1 MKCFF
6 FLFFFWCGAEC
17 HPTPT
22 PTSTRHCHLP
32 PIPSINHPVRPAT
45 HTTHNSNG
53 THHQKKK
60 WNKQINTV
68 TDHCQATGGGRTNEK
83 TFRNLTGAPRASFAR
98 HSLKT
103 LLPFVGKCC
112 FGSYG
117 ERPLR
122 CQAGV
127 SSFAKFTPPP
137 SPSFL
142 EVAHSH
148 GEIIHE
154 HFCLWIQSTIGH
166 LRECVWCVC
175 ARLCVCVDRICF
187 LLESHTV
194 PPGPGVC
201 IALAVET
208 FDWKVDPFS
217 LRMST
222 RAVSMG

>member
-1 MKCFF
+1 MW
-6 FLFFFWCGAEC
+6 LITARQQRW
-17 HPTPT
+17 
-22 PTSTRHCHLP
+22 
-32 PIPSINHPVRPAT
+32 
-45 HTTHNSNG
+45 
-53 THHQKKK
+53 
-60 WNKQINTV
+60 
-68 TDHCQATGGGRTNEK
+68 GGGGWGGQTNEE
-83 TFRNLTGAPRASFAR
+83 TFRNLTGALRASLAR

-103 LLPFVGKCC
+103 LLPFVGKRC

-117 ERPLR
+117 ELLIW

-137 SPSFL
+137 FL

-148 GEIIHE
+148 GEISQTWT
-154 HFCLWIQSTIGH
+154 FCLWIQSTIGR
-166 LRECVWCVC
+166 LRV
-175 ARLCVCVDRICF
+175 CVCVGGGRICF